1 MLIYLDSSAAIKLVS
16 DEAHSSSLREWLM
29 LHPKATLVSSSLIHV
44 ELHRA
49 VRRIEHALNGS
60 VTEVLQSVNQV
71 AMSHHILERA
81 GSLPDAELRSLDAI
95 HLATALVVASLTNSS
110 EFVLASYDQ
119 RLNLAAER
127 AGLTAIQPGLTTH

>member
-1 MLIYLDSSAAIKLVS
+1 
-16 DEAHSSSLREWLM
+16 
-29 LHPKATLVSSSLIHV
+29 
-44 ELHRA
+44 
-49 VRRIEHALNGS
+49 
-60 VTEVLQSVNQV
+60 
-71 AMSHHILERA
+71 MSHHILERA